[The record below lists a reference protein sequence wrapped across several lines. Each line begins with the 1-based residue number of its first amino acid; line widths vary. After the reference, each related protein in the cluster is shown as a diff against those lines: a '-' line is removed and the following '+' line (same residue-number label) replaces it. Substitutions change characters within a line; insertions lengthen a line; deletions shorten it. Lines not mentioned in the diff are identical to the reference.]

1 MCLTAKEVYMNI
13 AQVKVIIKKN
23 TMHNPSQM
31 SP

>member
-1 MCLTAKEVYMNI
+1 MCLKAKEVYMNI
-13 AQVKVIIKKN
+13 AQVKSNNKKN